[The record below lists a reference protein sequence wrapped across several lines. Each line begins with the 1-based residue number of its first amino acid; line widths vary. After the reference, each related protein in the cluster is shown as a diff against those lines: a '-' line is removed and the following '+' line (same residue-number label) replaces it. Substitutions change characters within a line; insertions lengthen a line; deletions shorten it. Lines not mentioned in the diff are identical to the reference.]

1 MKGIYE
7 VIKREIIG
15 VYVGVEDP
23 FYQNIFTILF
33 ITIIGLILAVLIKV
47 TIVWIKLEKENKK
60 IKRRID
66 KYWVRFMRGPRDKNI
81 EKRNI

>member
-66 KYWVRFMRGPRDKNI
+66 KYWVRFMRGSRDKNI